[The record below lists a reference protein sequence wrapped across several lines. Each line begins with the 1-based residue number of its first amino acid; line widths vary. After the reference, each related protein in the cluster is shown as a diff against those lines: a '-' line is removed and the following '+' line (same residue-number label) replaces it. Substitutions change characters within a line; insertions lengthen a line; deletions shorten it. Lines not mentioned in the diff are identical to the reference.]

1 MPSLSQLPHQNRFA
15 RLPEGFFAWQAPDPL
30 PAPWLVSANL
40 AAARLLGLDETT
52 FTGQELLNL
61 ASGNQLPDWC
71 QPLASAYAGHQFG
84 VFVPQLGDGRALLLG
99 EVLGP
104 EGHWEVQLKGAGMTP
119 FSRHADGRAV
129 LRSSIREYLCSEAMH
144 GLGIPTTR
152 ALALV
157 GSDLP
162 VYRER
167 AEPAAVVVRLAPSFV
182 RFGHFEWFYARQQHD
197 LLRQLADYVIDHDWP
212 DLRDTPAPY
221 LALLQRVIQRT
232 AELMAAWQA
241 VGFCHGVM
249 NSDNMS
255 ILGLTLDYG
264 PFGFL
269 DRYDAGHICNHSD
282 HSGRYAFDQQP
293 GVALWNLQILASV
306 MLPLLDRDA
315 AIAALEDYAPQFEAA
330 WLQRMQAKLG
340 LAGSQP
346 VEQDAPLIEATL
358 QLLQQQQVD
367 YTRFWRQLSHVG
379 RQAGTADLNLRALF
393 QDPAACDAW
402 LQGYRQ
408 RLALTSGLDDERQAA
423 MCAANPKY
431 ILRNHLAEQAI
442 RQAEDDRDFSE
453 VNRLLGLLA
462 KPFEEQPELAHYA
475 EAPPDWAAQI
485 CVSCSS

>member
-1 MPSLSQLPHQNRFA
+1 MPTLSQLLHQNRFA

-30 PAPWLVSANL
+30 PSPWLVSANP
-40 AAARLLGLDETT
+40 AAARLLGLDAEALSDPEGLA
-52 FTGQELLNL
+52 F
-61 ASGNQLPDWC
+61 ASGNQLPNWC

-99 EVLGP
+99 EIAGP

-167 AEPAAVVVRLAPSFV
+167 VEPAAVVVRLAPSFV
-182 RFGHFEWFYARQQHD
+182 RFGHFEWFYARQQHAH
-197 LLRQLADYVIDHDWP
+197 LQQLADYVIDHDWP
-212 DLRDTPAPY
+212 DLRDHATPY

-232 AELMAAWQA
+232 ADLMAAWQA

-249 NSDNMS
+249 NTDNMS

-269 DRYDAGHICNHSD
+269 DRYDPGHICNHSD
-282 HSGRYAFDQQP
+282 HAGRYAFDQQP

-315 AIAALEDYAPQFEAA
+315 AIAALESYAPQFETR

-340 LAGSQP
+340 LTCSQP
-346 VEQDAPLIEATL
+346 PEADAALIEETL
-358 QLLQQQQVD
+358 QLLHQQQVD
-367 YTRFWRQLSHVG
+367 YTRFWRQLSHIG
-379 RQAGTADLNLRALF
+379 QQPDDRDQALRALF
-393 QDPAACDAW
+393 ADPSAVESWLVRYRARLSQDAQPD
-402 LQGYRQ
+402 GERQ
-408 RLALTSGLDDERQAA
+408 RAMQAV
-423 MCAANPKY
+423 NPKY

-442 RQAEDDRDFSE
+442 RLAEDQRDFSE
-453 VNRLLGLLA
+453 VNRLLDLLA
-462 KPFEEQPELAHYA
+462 QPYAEQPEQHHYS